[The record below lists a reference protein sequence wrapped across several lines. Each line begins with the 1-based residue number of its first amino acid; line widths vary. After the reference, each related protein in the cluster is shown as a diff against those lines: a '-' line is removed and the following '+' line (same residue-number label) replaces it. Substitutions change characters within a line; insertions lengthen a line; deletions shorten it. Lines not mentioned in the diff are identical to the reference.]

1 MRGLAWLILTAT
13 IAVGTMF
20 VGWWSVPLLAAA
32 WGLLSTRIGRAAV
45 EAALAGVVA
54 WAILLAVTALD
65 GPVWYLAG
73 NLGGVFQLPG
83 PLILLL
89 TVLFPALLAGA
100 AAALFAALRGVVRDR
115 GDGGSEVTADKPT
128 A

>member
-1 MRGLAWLILTAT
+1 MRGLAWLILTVSV
-13 IAVGTMF
+13 AVGTMF

-32 WGLLSTRIGRAAV
+32 WGTLSERIARAMIEAAV
-45 EAALAGVVA
+45 AGLVA
-54 WAILLAVTALD
+54 WSILLAVTALE

-83 PLILLL
+83 PVILLL

-100 AAALFAALRGVVRDR
+100 AAGLFAALRAIVRR
-115 GDGGSEVTADKPT
+115 RAGDGDEITTAGPT